1 MAPAAPVAP
10 APSTPTPGAAA
21 VPWLLTIA
29 AGLDSLRP
37 SPALARLRSV
47 VADSLEGLGA
57 PDEAFGGAL
66 DAWREGHRAMLA
78 TLPDAPPL
86 GPLGAW
92 WVMLLAARARL
103 VECGGGFPRV
113 ASAIDQLTQEFEVEL
128 RAEAL
133 WQITDEALVAWCA
146 LQPGEG
152 MYLTDAEARGAMLR
166 SLWCA
171 RPWGETDG
179 GELLRDGTDRSAPV
193 FVVEA
198 AVPWSALRSAPKAR
212 RVLDA
217 RPSTIRRPPITAQ
230 RTTPR
235 PASRAR

>member
-1 MAPAAPVAP
+1 M
-10 APSTPTPGAAA
+10 GA

-57 PDEAFGGAL
+57 PDEAFGDAL
-66 DAWREGHRAMLA
+66 DAWRKGHRAMLT

-92 WVMLLAARARL
+92 WVMLVAARARI

-128 RAEAL
+128 RASAL
-133 WQITDEALVAWCA
+133 WRITDEALVAWCA

-179 GELLRDGTDRSAPV
+179 GELLRDPTDRTAPV

-198 AVPWSALRSAPKAR
+198 AVPWSTLRSAPKAR

-217 RPSTIRRPPITAQ
+217 RPSTMRRPPISAQ

-235 PASRAR
+235 PVSRAR